1 MAKDP
6 KKSPYEYAEIS
17 YDYLYETHKAVHVTV
32 QDEDVWIPKSLTKDP
47 KMDFEGGSWME
58 VKRWFAKQEG
68 LV

>member
-6 KKSPYEYAEIS
+6 KKSAYEYAEIS
-17 YDYLYETHKAVHVTV
+17 YDFIHERPKAVLIEV
-32 QDEDVWIPKSLTKDP
+32 DGLEVWVPKSLTKDP